1 MVFFVEDEMPE
12 LPDPPLPPTSPGAP
26 DVAAAASTT
35 LLVVWTLLKV
45 LLPLTETTVVRNCAV
60 TLPVLEEDTIEGV
73 ERVLKPAFTE
83 DVDFVAR
90 VDCNWTLVMDAW
102 IVWLET
108 AVVAVKLFAEVEGLE
123 SVVCVL
129 VGDESDVAIGV
140 TEAVT
145 VAAAEAD
152 VGVVKVGFA
161 PPAVI
166 VGTLF

>member
-1 MVFFVEDEMPE
+1 MPE

-60 TLPVLEEDTIEGV
+60 TLPVLEEDTIEV
-73 ERVLKPAFTE
+73 ERVLEPAFT
-83 DVDFVAR
+83 DCVDFVAR
-90 VDCNWTLVMDAW
+90 VDCDWTLGTDAW
-102 IVWLET
+102 VVWLET

-123 SVVCVL
+123 SAVCVL
-129 VGDESDVAIGV
+129 VGDESDVAVGV
-140 TEAVT
+140 PEAVI
-145 VAAAEAD
+145 VAATEAD
-152 VGVVKVGFA
+152 VGAVKEGFA